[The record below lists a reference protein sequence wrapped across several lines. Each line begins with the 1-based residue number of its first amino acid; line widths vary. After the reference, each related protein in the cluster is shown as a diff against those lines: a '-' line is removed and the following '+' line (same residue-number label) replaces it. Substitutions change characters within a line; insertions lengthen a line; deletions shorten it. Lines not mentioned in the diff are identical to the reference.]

1 MQIFDSSLLIWGGT
15 LISILLAFMIF
26 STWQTMRNRKDEIE
40 GLDLESYHRIE
51 DRKRKLAIVKF
62 RQRNSELD
70 DSHESDVFK

>member
-26 STWQTMRNRKDEIE
+26 STWQTMRNRKNEIE